1 MRVRDIEWVIG
12 WKALR
17 EPDPSMDKYRWK
29 KGYRLIR
36 GKVWFGKEDGET
48 IARTERGERI
58 DASASAVFIKD
69 KPIGIGWGVCVSV
82 ESGESCDYR
91 ITKLAD
97 RGAYWRAELTGI
109 PPEFRG

>member
-1 MRVRDIEWVIG
+1 MRARDIEWA
-12 WKALR
+12 ALR
-17 EPDPSMDKYRWK
+17 EPDPSTDKYRWK

-36 GKVWFGKEDGET
+36 GKVWFGKEDGEA
-48 IARTERGERI
+48 ISRTERGER
-58 DASASAVFIKD
+58 ANTRASAVFVKGQ
-69 KPIGIGWGVCVSV
+69 PIGIGWGVCAGVGA
-82 ESGESCDYR
+82 GESCDYR